1 MAKDKEK
8 NKKNK
13 NDKIE
18 EMLNYTYRDSGQE
31 YIMQKKMLR
40 SIVLLIITMVAL
52 IVFIAL
58 YIGETHRV
66 QETYKRQFYKS
77 LDSAI
82 EQLDNYAN
90 ADGDFELRYR
100 MIFAE
105 ITNINTF
112 SFLIKEKEE
121 EHKSINELYTVF
133 LKYPEQT
140 SDRLEEVENILKKIK
155 TSEKDAY
162 EQLDQFIASIDK
174 KGF

>member
-1 MAKDKEK
+1 MAKDKDK
-8 NKKNK
+8 NRKNK
-13 NDKIE
+13 NEKVE

-31 YIMQKKMLR
+31 FLMQKKMLR
-40 SIVLLIITMVAL
+40 SIVLMIITMMAL

-58 YIGETHRV
+58 YFGERQRV
-66 QETYKRQFYKS
+66 QETYQRQFDKA

-82 EQLDNYAN
+82 EHMEDYVN

-100 MIFAE
+100 MIFTE

-112 SFLIKEKEE
+112 SFLLEGKEA

-140 SDRLEEVENILKKIK
+140 SGRIEEVKEIVEKIK